1 MNNKK
6 TVVINLLGG
15 PGSGKSSMCASIFAA
30 LKWRD
35 IETEMCLEYAKDRVW
50 EGSAHVLEN
59 QLYVFGKQHHR
70 MYRLKGKVDI
80 IVTDSPLLLSIIY
93 DSKNDTSFRQ
103 VVLNEFNSYEN
114 INLFVR
120 RKKKYN
126 PNGRLQTFEQAKE
139 KDAEIKKLLKDNG
152 IFFVEI
158 DGSPSKITEIVDFIL
173 KEGDILNNA

>member
-1 MNNKK
+1 MKK
-6 TVVINLLGG
+6 TVVVNLYGG
-15 PGSGKSSMCASIFAA
+15 PGSGKSSLCASIFAE

-59 QLYVFGKQHHR
+59 QLYVFGKQQHR
-70 MYRLKGKVDI
+70 MYRLNGKVDI

-93 DSKNDTSFRQ
+93 DSKNDTAFRQ
-103 VVLNEFNSYEN
+103 VVLNEFNSYNN

-139 KDAEIKKLLKDNG
+139 KDVEVKSLLNDNG
-152 IFFVEI
+152 ISYVEI
-158 DGSPSKITEIVDFIL
+158 DGEPSRIEEIVDFIL
-173 KEGDILNNA
+173 KERNILNNA